1 MGSSALC
8 SVMTGKWDGGGR
20 EAQEEENICAL
31 RADLHCHPAEI
42 NTTLY
47 SNYSPIKNEKF
58 HSCSVA
64 DRNTLSQEPAVGVL
78 CYDILSCVNVTFIV
92 I

>member
-1 MGSSALC
+1 MG
-8 SVMTGKWDGGGR
+8 WGGGGMR
-20 EAQEEENICAL
+20 PEGGNICVHI
-31 RADLHCHPAEI
+31 ADGRCCIAEI

-64 DRNTLSQEPAVGVL
+64 DRNTLSQEPSVGVL
-78 CYDILSCVNVTFIV
+78 CYDIVSCVNVTFIV